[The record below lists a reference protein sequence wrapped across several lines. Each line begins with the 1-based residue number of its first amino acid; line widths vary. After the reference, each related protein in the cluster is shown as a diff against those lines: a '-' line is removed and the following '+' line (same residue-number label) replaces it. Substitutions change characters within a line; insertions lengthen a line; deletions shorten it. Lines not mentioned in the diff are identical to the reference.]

1 MSCPS
6 KDLPADILENCIY
19 DLMVS
24 ILTEEEFF
32 DAIYNQIKFNNQ
44 EVIEELDKDLKELR
58 YNKTKFETQWT
69 NLLNAIKE
77 STKLGAIKSVEEDL
91 ERIENDIDFI
101 SIRIKNLERDRELA
115 ADQKINKQGFRR
127 ILFDYVN
134 IFPDLTSEEK
144 NEFNRL
150 LFQEI
155 IYNFNQNQD
164 DGTIIIKMRGDG
176 KLEKSWNQIKNA
188 NLLSEVRTIGGV
200 SSASKTR
207 TCNPSVNSR
216 MLHHW
221 AIAEYNY

>member
-1 MSCPS
+1 M
-6 KDLPADILENCIY
+6 
-19 DLMVS
+19 
-24 ILTEEEFF
+24 
-32 DAIYNQIKFNNQ
+32 
-44 EVIEELDKDLKELR
+44 
-58 YNKTKFETQWT
+58 
-69 NLLNAIKE
+69 
-77 STKLGAIKSVEEDL
+77 
-91 ERIENDIDFI
+91 
-101 SIRIKNLERDRELA
+101 ERDRELA

-200 SSASKTR
+200 SSANLSLLELSFLTIKSFLPISIVLKCWLR
-207 TCNPSVNSR
+207 DSPQPIC
-216 MLHHW
+216 
-221 AIAEYNY
+221 